1 MTLLSEHLGVAPAKR
16 DLDWLH
22 EALQSAIA
30 LEHATLPLY
39 LSAMFSLQV
48 QGYTVYNLIRSVSM
62 EEMVHMAIACNIV
75 AALGGTP
82 QIAKLNPQFPA
93 NGLPG
98 GAEPD
103 LHVVLAKVSQKQI
116 KNFMRL
122 EVPAFLLDP
131 EYQKESYPTIANLYA
146 AIRGAIASN
155 ADAIRAAMKKGGTSN
170 QVGDDIGFTTITYT
184 EGQDPLTQ
192 LYDAIDEIVLQG
204 EGSPSH
210 TLHADKYEGEES
222 HYAKYCEI
230 YYGRRYS
237 KPHGHVPL
245 TRETEKQYFEG
256 YPISP
261 PEVVN
266 QLMVPSDGYAAVL
279 KADPDGATVE
289 AAMAKFDQAYTG
301 IMTSLDA
308 MWNGA
313 ADKEWPTFGQAVG
326 AMGELRVLGCFN
338 IMKYEVP
345 PSVVAQLKTLYPTE
359 YADLAAYTD
368 LTAPVMYG
376 PRFRN
381 LNAANGGRA
390 SSPPQ

>member
-1 MTLLSEHLGVAPAKR
+1 MTRLSDHLGVAPEQR
-16 DLDWLH
+16 DMAWLLT
-22 EALQSAIA
+22 ALQSAIA

-48 QGYTVYNLIRSVSM
+48 QGYTVYNLLRSVAM
-62 EEMVHMAIACNIV
+62 EEMVHMAIACNIL

-82 QIAKLNPQFPA
+82 QIKALNPTFPA

-103 LHVVLAKVSQKQI
+103 LHVVLAKLSTKQVQ
-116 KNFMRL
+116 NFMRL

-131 EYQKESYPTIANLYA
+131 KYKKETYPTIANLYA
-146 AIRGAIASN
+146 GIRGAIESN
-155 ADAIRAAMKKGGTSN
+155 ADAVRAAMKKGGTSN

-184 EGQDPLTQ
+184 EGQDPLPQ
-192 LYDAIDEIVLQG
+192 LYDALDEIVLQG

-222 HYAKYCEI
+222 HYAKYAEI

-261 PEVVN
+261 ADVAN
-266 QLMVPSDGYAAVL
+266 MLMVPADGYDAAL
-279 KADPDGATVE
+279 KANPNGATVE
-289 AAMAKFDQAYTG
+289 AAMMKFDQAYTG
-301 IMTSLDA
+301 IMSDLDA
-308 MWNGA
+308 MWNGP
-313 ADKEWPTFGQAVG
+313 ADKEWPTFGQAIG

-338 IMKYEVP
+338 IMKYDVP
-345 PSVVAQLKTLYPTE
+345 QSVVSQLKTLYPND

-368 LTAPVMYG
+368 LNAPVVYG

-381 LNAANGGRA
+381 LNAT
-390 SSPPQ
+390 S

>member
-1 MTLLSEHLGVAPAKR
+1 MTLLSDHLAVAPQKR
-16 DLDWLH
+16 DLAWLQ

-48 QGYTVYNLIRSVSM
+48 QGYTVYNLVRAVAM
-62 EEMVHMAIACNIV
+62 EEMVHMAIACNIL

-82 QIAKLNPQFPA
+82 NIKSLSPQFPS

-103 LHVVLAKVSQKQI
+103 LHVVLAKLSQKQVQ
-116 KNFMRL
+116 NFMRL

-131 EYQKESYPTIANLYA
+131 AYRKEEYPTIAKLYA
-146 AIRGAIASN
+146 GLRDAIAAN
-155 ADAIRAAMKKGGTSN
+155 ADAVRAAMKKGGTSN

-184 EGQDPLTQ
+184 EGQDPLPQ
-192 LYDAIDEIVLQG
+192 LYDALDEIVLQG

-210 TLHADKYEGEES
+210 TLHADKFEGEES

-245 TRETEKQYFEG
+245 TLETQKQYFEG

-261 PEVVN
+261 PEIVN
-266 QLMVPSDGYAAVL
+266 LLMVPSDGYAAAL
-279 KADPDGATVE
+279 KADPNGATVE

-301 IMTSLDA
+301 IMSNLDA

-313 ADKEWPTFGQAVG
+313 AASEWPSFGQAVG
-326 AMGELRVLGCFN
+326 AMGDLRVLGCFN

-345 PSVVAQLKTLYPTE
+345 PGVVAQLKTLYPDE
-359 YADLAAYTD
+359 YDDLAAYTD
-368 LTAPVMYG
+368 LTQPVMYG

-381 LNAANGGRA
+381 LNAA
-390 SSPPQ
+390 S

>member
-1 MTLLSEHLGVAPAKR
+1 MTRLSDHLGVAPQQR
-16 DLDWLH
+16 DMDWLLS
-22 EALQSAIA
+22 ALQSAIE

-48 QGYTVYNLIRSVSM
+48 QGYTVYNLVRSVAM
-62 EEMVHMAIACNIV
+62 EEMVHMAIACNIL

-82 QIAKLNPQFPA
+82 RIKALNPKFPG

-103 LHVVLAKVSQKQI
+103 LHVVLAKLSKKQVE
-116 KNFMRL
+116 NFKRL
-122 EVPAFLLDP
+122 EVPRFLLDP
-131 EYQKESYPTIANLYA
+131 QYKKETYPTIGNLYN
-146 AIRGAIASN
+146 AIRGAIQSN
-155 ADAIRAAMKKGGTSN
+155 ADAVRAAMKKGGTSN

-184 EGQDPLTQ
+184 EGQDPLPQ
-192 LYDAIDEIVLQG
+192 LNDAIDEIVLQG
-204 EGSPSH
+204 EGSPSK
-210 TLHADKYEGEES
+210 TLHADKFEGEES

-245 TRETEKQYFEG
+245 TIENEHKYFEG
-256 YPISP
+256 YPIAP

-266 QLMVPSDGYAAVL
+266 LLMVPADGYDAAL
-279 KADPDGATVE
+279 KADPNGATVE

-301 IMTSLDA
+301 IMSDLEA
-308 MWNGA
+308 MWNGPA
-313 ADKEWPTFGQAVG
+313 AQEWPTFGQAVG

-338 IMKYEVP
+338 IMKYQVP
-345 PSVVAQLKTLYPTE
+345 PSVIAQLKTLYPAD

-368 LTAPVMYG
+368 LNGPVFYG

-381 LNAANGGRA
+381 LNAV
-390 SSPPQ
+390 S

>member
-1 MTLLSEHLGVAPAKR
+1 MTRLSDHLGVPPEQR
-16 DLDWLH
+16 DMAWLLS
-22 EALQSAIA
+22 ALQSAVA

-48 QGYTVYNLIRSVSM
+48 QGYTVYNLLRSVVM
-62 EEMVHMAIACNIV
+62 EEMVHMAIACNIL

-82 QIAKLNPQFPA
+82 QIKALDPKFPSD
-93 NGLPG
+93 GLPG

-103 LHVVLAKVSQKQI
+103 LHVVLAKVSKKQI

-131 EYQKESYPTIANLYA
+131 KYQHESYPTIANLYA
-146 AIRGAIASN
+146 AIRGAIESN
-155 ADAIRAAMKKGGTSN
+155 ADACRAALKKGGTSS

-184 EGQDPLTQ
+184 EGQDPLPQ
-192 LYDAIDEIVLQG
+192 LYDALDEIVLQG

-210 TLHADKYEGEES
+210 TLHADKFEGEES
-222 HYAKYCEI
+222 HYAKYAEI

-237 KPHGHVPL
+237 KPQGRVPL
-245 TRETEKQYFEG
+245 TRETEHEYFQG
-256 YPISP
+256 YPIFP
-261 PEVVN
+261 PDVVN
-266 QLMVPSDGYAAVL
+266 VLTVPADGYEAAL

-301 IMTSLDA
+301 IMSDLDL
-308 MWNGA
+308 MWNGPA
-313 ADKEWPTFGQAVG
+313 AQEWPTFGQAVG

-338 IMKYEVP
+338 IMKYQVP
-345 PSVVAQLKTLYPTE
+345 QSVVAQLRTLYPND

-368 LTAPVMYG
+368 LDQPVFYG
-376 PRFRN
+376 PRYRN
-381 LNAANGGRA
+381 LNAA
-390 SSPPQ
+390 S